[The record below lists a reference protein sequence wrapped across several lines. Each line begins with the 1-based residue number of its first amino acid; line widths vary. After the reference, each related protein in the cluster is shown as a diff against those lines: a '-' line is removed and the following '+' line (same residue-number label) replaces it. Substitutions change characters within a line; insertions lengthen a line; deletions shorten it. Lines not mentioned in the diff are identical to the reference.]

1 MPPPKSPSDL
11 CQFMGMVTQLG
22 SFTRTRDRFAS
33 HYRSHW
39 VQLQEE
45 TFALTQ
51 PAVMVYYDS
60 AADTNVSADTS
71 SHGLGAM
78 LLQLHNN
85 SWKPVAF
92 ASCIAVSFETYAI

>member
-1 MPPPKSPSDL
+1 
-11 CQFMGMVTQLG
+11 MGAAGFNYKRKPL
-22 SFTRTRDRFAS
+22 
-33 HYRSHW
+33 
-39 VQLQEE
+39 L
-45 TFALTQ
+45 ALTQ

-60 AADTNVSADTS
+60 EVSADTS

-92 ASCIAVSFETYAI
+92 AS

>member
-1 MPPPKSPSDL
+1 
-11 CQFMGMVTQLG
+11 MGATG
-22 SFTRTRDRFAS
+22 FN
-33 HYRSHW
+33 YRRKP
-39 VQLQEE
+39 LL
-45 TFALTQ
+45 ALTQ

-85 SWKPVAF
+85 SWKPIAF
-92 ASCIAVSFETYAI
+92 AF